1 MILALLGSAILF
13 YFAFPNVLTL
23 QGFSFGGWLF
33 AIPLLFFL
41 ERASLSRRVLYG
53 LLWGL
58 ISYAFL
64 VHWLAPVSMGGYG
77 LFVLALAS
85 QPVIFAVLL
94 GWGPASKNGQ
104 LFYVP
109 CAWVF
114 SEVARAFL
122 LGGFFWSAAYS
133 QAFQP
138 SLIQTAA
145 WGGVSSVAWLLLFVN
160 AALYLWIRSP
170 RSGKRYL
177 LAAVT
182 VFFLNA
188 LWGQLLLNR
197 PKPAQE
203 TIRVSVV
210 QPNIARQD
218 KLDTAQYD
226 QHLEK
231 HLLLTRE
238 SFRHDRPEMVIW
250 PETAF
255 PDDVLSNPFWQSRL
269 KETARELGFHMLV
282 GSALLQEGRDRNSA
296 LLLTPSGEWE
306 GVYHKK
312 KLVPFSEYQPLGMV
326 ANILKIPFGR
336 RGYQFQAG
344 SRPGVFFME
353 RISRRERYS
362 QLFGVLICS
371 EEGYPALAAEVAV
384 RKAGF
389 LVAILNDGWFE
400 HTQALMMHAQM
411 GIFRAVENRL
421 PLVRAANTG
430 WSVAFDAFGR
440 RIGERDLSPGQE
452 GALSVDIVPKAS
464 RFRQAKPAD
473 FFQALC
479 VGFVIMTLLLG
490 IFRRT
495 KKGMYAK

>member
-1 MILALLGSAILF
+1 MILALLGSAMLF

-23 QGFSFGGWLF
+23 QGFSLGGWLF
-33 AIPLLFFL
+33 AIPLLFFM
-41 ERASLSRRVLYG
+41 ERASLSRRIFYG
-53 LLWGL
+53 FLWGL
-58 ISYAFL
+58 VSYAFL

-77 LFVLALAS
+77 LFVLVLSS

-122 LGGFFWSAAYS
+122 LGGFFWSVAYS

-138 SLIQTAA
+138 SVIQTAA

-160 AALYLWIRSP
+160 TALYLWIRSP
-170 RSGKRYL
+170 LAGKGYL
-177 LAAVT
+177 LAAAT
-182 VFFLNA
+182 VFLLNA
-188 LWGQLLLNR
+188 LWGQVLLKS
-197 PKPAQE
+197 PKPVRE
-203 TIRVSVV
+203 TIRVSTV

-218 KLDTAQYD
+218 KLDTVKYD

-238 SFRHDRPEMVIW
+238 SFRHGRPEMVIW

-269 KETARELGFHMLV
+269 KETVRELGVHMLV

-296 LLLTPSGEWE
+296 LLLNPSGEWE

-312 KLVPFSEYQPLGMV
+312 KLVPFSEYQPWGTV
-326 ANILKIPFGR
+326 ANILKVPFGR

-344 SRPGVFFME
+344 RRPGVFFVE
-353 RISRRERYS
+353 RTSGREMYS

-371 EEGYPALAAEVAV
+371 EEGYPALAAELAV

-389 LVAILNDGWFE
+389 LVAILNDGWFD

-411 GIFRAVENRL
+411 GIFRAVENRF

-440 RIGERDLSPGQE
+440 KIGERGLSPGQE
-452 GALSVDIVPKAS
+452 GTLSVDIVPKTS
-464 RFRQAKPAD
+464 RFRQAKSGD

-479 VGFVIMTLLLG
+479 AGFVIMTLLTG
-490 IFRRT
+490 ILRRR
-495 KKGMYAK
+495 KEGAYAG